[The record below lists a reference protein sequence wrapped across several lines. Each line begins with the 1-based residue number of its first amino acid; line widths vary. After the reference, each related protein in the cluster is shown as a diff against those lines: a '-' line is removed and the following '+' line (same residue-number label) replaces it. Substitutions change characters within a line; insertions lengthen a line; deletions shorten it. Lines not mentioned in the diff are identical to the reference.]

1 MAISKNAL
9 LSSGLATFGIALALA
24 SGPYGIAFGAA
35 LVYSSLIALAMT
47 AIIYGI
53 SEGNLNMRSNSRTPV
68 TTHSRTFVPA
78 GAPLPTVI
86 VRPAPVVQTRGF
98 VSAVVPPP
106 VAHTRHFEPAQK
118 PPVAHTRHFEPAQKP
133 PVAHTRHFEPAQKP
147 PVAHTRHFEPA
158 VSAITP
164 AFAAARTP
172 SAPSAPSHLG
182 TKVSSVFVPRKI

>member
-133 PVAHTRHFEPAQKP
+133 PVAHTRHFEPA
-147 PVAHTRHFEPA
+147 